1 MKKQFKEIVDG
12 EQFTFNGLQFKKIAA
27 VKISCCKSINA
38 EESTNANNRIFVQPN
53 QEVEVNDQ
61 L

>member
-1 MKKQFKEIVDG
+1 MIKQFKDVNEG
-12 EQFTFNGLQFKKIAA
+12 ENFTLNGLQFKKTAL
-27 VKISCCKSINA
+27 VKVSCCKSINA
-38 EESTNANNRIFVQPN
+38 EESTNAANRIFVQPA